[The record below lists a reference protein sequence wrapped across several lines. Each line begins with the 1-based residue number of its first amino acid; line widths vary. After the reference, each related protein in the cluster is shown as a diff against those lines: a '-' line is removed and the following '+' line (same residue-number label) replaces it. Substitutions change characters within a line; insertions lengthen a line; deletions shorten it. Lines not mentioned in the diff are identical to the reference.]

1 VYGTSG
7 KNACHHSTK
16 ELKRVVRDDATWS
29 NAGMER
35 ACYWVPYCLDKAC
48 VCGGSRKQGCK
59 FGENGTHIHE
69 APKEEIQI
77 VPKDAWINKGDAENL
92 RQCKIVKHK

>member
-1 VYGTSG
+1 
-7 KNACHHSTK
+7 
-16 ELKRVVRDDATWS
+16 
-29 NAGMER
+29 M
-35 ACYWVPYCLDKAC
+35 
-48 VCGGSRKQGCK
+48 